1 MKKIL
6 VVEDAQALR
15 RDIIEMLGYEGYDVE
30 GAENGLAGVER
41 ARAYHPDLIIC
52 DIMMPGMDGFGVLE
66 TLRSDPTTSTIPFIF
81 LTARTER
88 MDMRHGM
95 ELGADDYLTKP
106 FTAAELITT
115 VQTRLNK
122 HVEVVKKAEDKMTAL
137 RSNMLLALPHELR
150 TPLNV
155 ILGFSDLMMMDA
167 QTMEPPRVGDI
178 ARYINNAA
186 MRLYRMVENY
196 LLYMQLELVAQKS
209 DQRRILQEGICPNSR
224 STIEDQAQHWATH
237 PHPPSEPRSQDLQLD
252 LIDSGELAMAEE
264 YFKKIIE
271 ELVDNACKFSDVG
284 TPIRITSERK
294 GDLLAFSVTDCGLGM
309 SADQIAAVGAYM
321 QFERRLYEQQG
332 TGLGLAICKQLAEL
346 HGGTFTINSTPEQ
359 GTKVTVLLPLA
370 SD

>member
-30 GAENGLAGVER
+30 GAENGLVGVER
-41 ARAYHPDLIIC
+41 ARTYHPDLIIC

-66 TLRSDPTTSTIPFIF
+66 TLRADPATSTIPFIF

-106 FTAAELITT
+106 FTAAELIST

-122 HVEVVKKAEDKMTAL
+122 HVEVVKKAEDKISAL
-137 RSNMLLALPHELR
+137 RSNILLALPHELR

-167 QTMEPPRVGDI
+167 EGMEPGRVSDI

-196 LLYMQLELVAQKS
+196 LLYMQLELVAQKP
-209 DQRRILQEGICPNSR
+209 DHQRILQEGICPNPR
-224 STIEDQAQHWATH
+224 STIEEHAKHWARH
-237 PHPPSEPRSQDLQLD
+237 PHPPSEPRDQDLQLD
-252 LIDSGELAMAEE
+252 LIDSGSLAIAEE
-264 YFKKIIE
+264 YVKKIIE
-271 ELVDNACKFSDVG
+271 ELIDNACKFSEVG
-284 TPIRITSERK
+284 TPIHVSTERK
-294 GDLLAFSVTDCGLGM
+294 GSHLAVRVFDSGLGM
-309 SADQIAAVGAYM
+309 SGEQIAAVGAYM
-321 QFERRLYEQQG
+321 QFDRRLYEQQG

-346 HGGTFTINSTPEQ
+346 HGGAFSSPGH
-359 GTKVTVLLPLA
+359 GTTVTALLPLA
-370 SD
+370 SA